1 MTFCPTLKGHIE
13 LNSQEYKR
21 KICSSHIHTGLYEG
35 INYLTTAGTRWTP
48 HNYFIHNSSSMHL
61 YNHCICS
68 TVENVATNNVW
79 VWASSR
85 GACCVVH
92 GFWADISLR
101 FMRILRVY
109 TVASVVAEYLFGLSP
124 VANSH
129 PFNFEKYIRY
139 TWNISRVNG
148 YHGSQLGV
156 FAGQYPRLGWL
167 AVNYQ

>member
-1 MTFCPTLKGHIE
+1 MKFCPTLKGHIE

-48 HNYFIHNSSSMHL
+48 HNCFIHNSSSMHL

-79 VWASSR
+79 VWSSSR

-92 GFWADISLR
+92 GFWADISWGLC
-101 FMRILRVY
+101 
-109 TVASVVAEYLFGLSP
+109 ASYGFTLSP
-124 VANSH
+124 LSS
-129 PFNFEKYIRY
+129 P
-139 TWNISRVNG
+139 NISWNFHLVATNLSVIEIKRK
-148 YHGSQLGV
+148 V
-156 FAGQYPRLGWL
+156 FCFLTLIIKG
-167 AVNYQ
+167 N